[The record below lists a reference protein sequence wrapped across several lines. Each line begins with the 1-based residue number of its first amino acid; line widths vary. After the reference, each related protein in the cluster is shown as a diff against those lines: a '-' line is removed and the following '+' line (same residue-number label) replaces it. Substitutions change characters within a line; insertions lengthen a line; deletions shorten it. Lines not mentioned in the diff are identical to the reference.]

1 MELLGFPVVLND
13 KSIVG
18 YALQAWLGYWMD
30 ANGIRH
36 TSPTNSQE
44 PPDYWLHDGETKHI
58 LEVKTFNLDAGGAA
72 FDIANFEAYLDLLA
86 NHPEHLR
93 GDYLIMG
100 YRLKD
105 GALTIEKI
113 WLKKIWE
120 ITSGMQGFPL
130 KVQRK
135 RKQIYNIRPSSWES
149 NRATYPSFD
158 SEMSFLAS
166 LFLACSMTRSQEEA
180 EAWKAAV
187 TR

>member
-18 YALQAWLGYWMD
+18 YALQAWLGHWMT
-30 ANGIRH
+30 ANGIDH

-44 PPDYWLHDGETKHI
+44 PPDYWLHDGNSKHI
-58 LEVKTFNLDAGGAA
+58 LEVKTFNLDASGAA
-72 FDIANFEAYLDLLA
+72 FDIANYEAYLDLLRT
-86 NHPEHLR
+86 HPEHLR

-105 GALTIEKI
+105 GILTIDKI

-120 ITSGMQGFPL
+120 ITSASEKFPI
-130 KVQRK
+130 KTQTK
-135 RKQIYNIRPSSWES
+135 RNQIYNIRPCNWES
-149 NRATYPSFD
+149 KRSTYPAFGN
-158 SEMSFLAS
+158 EKAFLEALKVS
-166 LFLACSMTRSQEEA
+166 CALTHSAEEA
-180 EAWKAAV
+180 DAWLTEV